1 MSDKERSKDDLLSRD
16 NTGESQAQ
24 RGERGRF
31 LPGRSGNPA
40 GRPVGSKNKAQALL
54 ANRLDSEWEAVAD
67 SLVREARRG
76 NATAA
81 KAVLDRVA
89 PPPRGRLVRLNLP
102 HLFTLDDVDAAV
114 DSVIAAV
121 AAGHVSPQEAAT
133 VAGILETKRRVL
145 ESRALDDRVRTLE
158 EKLEGV
164 PLH

>member
-1 MSDKERSKDDLLSRD
+1 MTDKDGSNDLLSPD
-16 NTGESQAQ
+16 STGDSPAK
-24 RGERGRF
+24 RGDRGRF
-31 LPGRSGNPA
+31 LPGQSGNPA
-40 GRPVGSKNKAQALL
+40 GRPVGSRNKAQALV
-54 ANRLDSEWEAVAD
+54 ANRLNSEWEAVAD

-89 PPPRGRLVRLNLP
+89 PPPRGRVVQLNLP
-102 HLFTLDDVDAAV
+102 HIFTLDDVDAAV
-114 DSVIAAV
+114 DSVLAAV
-121 AAGHVSPQEAAT
+121 SAGHVSPQEAAT
-133 VAGILETKRRVL
+133 IAGILETKRRVL